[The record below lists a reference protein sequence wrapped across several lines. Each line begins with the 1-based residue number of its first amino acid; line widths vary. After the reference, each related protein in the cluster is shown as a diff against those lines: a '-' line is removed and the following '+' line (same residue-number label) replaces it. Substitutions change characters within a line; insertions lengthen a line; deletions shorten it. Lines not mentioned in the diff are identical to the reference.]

1 MSILVLLI
9 IGLIPW
15 KFCLDWLKLQWITKD
30 EDTHAAKWFGPVFLQ
45 LTGKNVVLSLNL
57 YYDYDEQ
64 NIYSPKPEVQL
75 IQHISLQHAELIN
88 NN

>member
-30 EDTHAAKWFGPVFLQ
+30 EDRHAAKWFGPVLLQ
-45 LTGKNVVLSLNL
+45 LTGKILKSLNKV
-57 YYDYDEQ
+57 YDVKS
-64 NIYSPKPEVQL
+64 IYLPKPKVQL
-75 IQHISLQHAELIN
+75 IQHVGL
-88 NN
+88 